1 MSNDRGVGRWAK
13 KGPGVSPMALISP
26 LDLRAVQAGIMGRS
40 RPKFRIDIG
49 AQMNYL

>member
-1 MSNDRGVGRWAK
+1 MSNDRGVGSWAK

-40 RPKFRIDIG
+40 RPKFRIDIAG
-49 AQMNYL
+49 RMNYL